1 LNLNFKKV
9 NMPSVKIKKHVPI
22 NDMTPFVDVAFL
34 ILSFFMLATK
44 FKPEEPIEVTTP
56 NSVSSQILP
65 EKDAFMVSVDKDG
78 RAFVSVDNPSFR
90 QVLIQNLNETRSLGL
105 TPAEMK
111 AFINAPSVGVPFG
124 QLKNLLA
131 MDPEQVKK
139 VKQPG
144 IPCADSTGGELYYWV
159 RDALSAYSGR
169 KLNFLIKADNGTKY
183 PDFKNILNAFKKNDQ
198 NKFLLV
204 TSPEDAPAGT
214 ALYEIRQKQITGG
227 K

>member
-1 LNLNFKKV
+1 
-9 NMPSVKIKKHVPI
+9 MPSVKIKKHVPQ

-56 NSVSSQILP
+56 NSVSSIVLP

-78 RAFVSVDNPSFR
+78 RAFVSVDNPEFR
-90 QVLIQNLNETRSLGL
+90 QVLIQNLNTTRNLGL

-111 AFINAPSVGVPFG
+111 AFINAPSVGVPFN

-131 MDPEQVKK
+131 MDPEQAKK

-144 IPCADSTGGELYYWV
+144 VPCADSTGGELYFWV

-169 KLNFLIKADNGTKY
+169 KLNLLIKADNDTKY

-214 ALYEIRQKQITGG
+214 ALYETRQKQINGE

>member
-1 LNLNFKKV
+1 
-9 NMPSVKIKKHVPI
+9 
-22 NDMTPFVDVAFL
+22 MTPFVDVAFL

-44 FKPEEPIEVTTP
+44 FKPEEPVEVTTP
-56 NSVSSQILP
+56 NSVSSIVLP
-65 EKDAFMVSVDKDG
+65 EKDAFMVSVDKAG
-78 RAFVSVDNPSFR
+78 RAFVSVDNPEFR
-90 QVLIQNLNETRSLGL
+90 QVLIQNLNTTRNLGL

-111 AFINAPSVGVPFG
+111 AFINAPSVGVPFN

-131 MDPEQVKK
+131 MDPEMAKK
-139 VKQPG
+139 VSQPG

-169 KLNFLIKADNGTKY
+169 KLNLLIKADNDTKY

-214 ALYEIRQKQITGG
+214 ALYETRQKQINGE

>member
-1 LNLNFKKV
+1 
-9 NMPSVKIKKHVPI
+9 MPSVKIKKHVPI

-44 FKPEEPIEVTTP
+44 FKPEEPVEVTTP

-65 EKDAFMVSVDKDG
+65 EKDAFMVSVDKEG

-90 QVLIQNLNETRSLGL
+90 QVLIQNLNETRGLGL
-105 TPAEMK
+105 NPTEMK

-159 RDALSAYSGR
+159 RDALNAYAGR
-169 KLNFLIKADNGTKY
+169 KLNFLIKADNDTKY

-204 TSPEDAPAGT
+204 TSPEDAPSGT

>member
-1 LNLNFKKV
+1 
-9 NMPSVKIKKHVPI
+9 
-22 NDMTPFVDVAFL
+22 
-34 ILSFFMLATK
+34 MLATK
-44 FKPEEPIEVTTP
+44 FKPEEPVEVTTP
-56 NSVSSQILP
+56 NSVSSIVLP
-65 EKDAFMVSVDKDG
+65 EKDAFMVSVDKEG
-78 RAFVSVDNPSFR
+78 RAFVSVDNPAFR
-90 QVLIQNLNETRSLGL
+90 QVLIQNLNTTRNLGL

-111 AFINAPSVGVPFG
+111 SFVNAPSVGVPFN

-131 MDPEQVKK
+131 MDPEQAKK

-144 IPCADSTGGELYYWV
+144 VPCADSTGGELYYWV

-169 KLNFLIKADNGTKY
+169 KLNLLIKADNETKY

-214 ALYEIRQKQITGG
+214 ALYETRQNQINGE

>member
-1 LNLNFKKV
+1 
-9 NMPSVKIKKHVPI
+9 MPSVKIKKHVPQ

-44 FKPEEPIEVTTP
+44 FKPEEPVEVTTP
-56 NSVSSQILP
+56 NSVSSIVLP
-65 EKDAFMVSVDKDG
+65 EKDAFMVSVDKAG
-78 RAFVSVDNPSFR
+78 RAFVSVDNPEFR
-90 QVLIQNLNETRSLGL
+90 QVLIQNLNTTRNLGL

-111 AFINAPSVGVPFG
+111 AFINAPSVGVPFN

-131 MDPEQVKK
+131 MDPEMAKK
-139 VKQPG
+139 VSQPG

-169 KLNFLIKADNGTKY
+169 KLNLLIKADNDTKY

-214 ALYEIRQKQITGG
+214 ALYETRQKQINGE

>member
-1 LNLNFKKV
+1 
-9 NMPSVKIKKHVPI
+9 MPSVKIKKHVPQ

-44 FKPEEPIEVTTP
+44 FKPEEPVEVTTP
-56 NSVSSQILP
+56 NSVSSNILP
-65 EKDAFMVSVDKDG
+65 EKDAFMVSVDKEG
-78 RAFVSVDNPSFR
+78 RAFVSVDNPGFR
-90 QVLIQNLNETRSLGL
+90 QVLIQNLNQTRNLGL
-105 TPAEMK
+105 TPEEMK
-111 AFINAPSVGVPFG
+111 AFINAPSVGVPFN

-131 MDPEQVKK
+131 MDPEQAKK

-144 IPCADSTGGELYYWV
+144 IPCADSTGGELSFWI

-169 KLNFLIKADNGTKY
+169 KLNLLIKADNGTKY
-183 PDFKNILNAFKKNDQ
+183 PAFKNILNAFKKNDQ

-204 TSPEDAPAGT
+204 TSPEDAPPGT
-214 ALYEIRQKQITGG
+214 ALYETRQKQINGE

>member
-1 LNLNFKKV
+1 
-9 NMPSVKIKKHVPI
+9 MPSVKIKKHVPV

-44 FKPEEPIEVTTP
+44 FKPEEPVEVTTP
-56 NSVSSQILP
+56 NSVSSQVLP
-65 EKDAFMVSVDKDG
+65 EKDAFMVSVDNKG

-90 QVLIQNLNETRSLGL
+90 QVLIQNLNDTRKLGL
-105 TPAEMK
+105 TTSEIKM
-111 AFINAPSVGVPFG
+111 FVNAPSIGVPFT
-124 QLKNLLA
+124 QLKSLLA
-131 MDPEQVKK
+131 MDPEQAKK
-139 VKQPG
+139 VAQPG
-144 IPCADSTGGELYYWV
+144 IPCADSTGGELYYWI

-169 KLNFLIKADNGTKY
+169 KLNLLIKADNATKY

-204 TSPEDAPAGT
+204 TTPEDAPAGT
-214 ALYEIRQKQITGG
+214 SLYETRQKQIYGD

>member
-1 LNLNFKKV
+1 
-9 NMPSVKIKKHVPI
+9 MPSVKIKKHIPQ

-44 FKPEEPIEVTTP
+44 FKPEEPVEVTTP
-56 NSVSSQILP
+56 NSVSSIVLP
-65 EKDAFMVSVDKDG
+65 EKDAFMVSVDKEG
-78 RAFVSVDNPSFR
+78 RAFVSVDNPEFR
-90 QVLIQNLNETRSLGL
+90 QILIQNLNTTRNLGL

-111 AFINAPSVGVPFG
+111 AFINAPSVGVPFN

-131 MDPEQVKK
+131 MDPEMAKK

-144 IPCADSTGGELYYWV
+144 VPCADSTGGELYYWV

-169 KLNFLIKADNGTKY
+169 KLNLLIKADNQTKY

-214 ALYEIRQKQITGG
+214 ALYETRQKQINGE